1 MTFGEKLQRLRKTNG
16 LSQEQLS
23 EKLNVS
29 RQAISKW
36 ELGTIPDMDNILK
49 ISRFFDCSLDY
60 LMNNEIHDAE
70 DKAAPVSV
78 DVQRRDKGKNK
89 FALRIYAGIA
99 AGIGAIGLLV
109 LGILAS
115 VCPAILY
122 DPPQGEVRTIMET
135 GFWAFLKVH
144 NIMWLFALCCGF
156 ILLGAAGLWIGSR
169 RQRES

>member
-1 MTFGEKLQRLRKTNG
+1 MYTEG
-16 LSQEQLS
+16 
-23 EKLNVS
+23 
-29 RQAISKW
+29 
-36 ELGTIPDMDNILK
+36 
-49 ISRFFDCSLDY
+49 
-60 LMNNEIHDAE
+60 NEIHDAE

-78 DVQRRDKGKNK
+78 DVQRRDKGQNK
-89 FALRIYAGIA
+89 SALRIYAGIA

-122 DPPQGEVRTIMET
+122 DPPQGEVRTVMET

-144 NIMWLFALCCGF
+144 NIMWLFALCCGL

>member
-1 MTFGEKLQRLRKTNG
+1 MYTEG
-16 LSQEQLS
+16 
-23 EKLNVS
+23 
-29 RQAISKW
+29 
-36 ELGTIPDMDNILK
+36 
-49 ISRFFDCSLDY
+49 
-60 LMNNEIHDAE
+60 NEIHDAE

-78 DVQRRDKGKNK
+78 DVQQRDKGKNK
-89 FALRIYAGIA
+89 FALRIYAGVA

-122 DPPQGEVRTIMET
+122 DPPQGEVRTVMET

-144 NIMWLFALCCGF
+144 NIMWLFALCCGL